1 MKQIREQNGAGC
13 RSMMTAFAV
22 LISVMAAGLSLAGC
36 STGSGSAASQLA
48 NPTATPPTSTP
59 AGRQKVNARV
69 ALLLPLSATGHPA
82 VVAKGMKQAA
92 EMALFENNNPGFRL
106 LVKDTRGTAEGASAA
121 ATAALSEGAELIVG
135 PMFAKSVTA
144 VSQVAQRAR
153 VPVIAFSNDQR
164 VAGNGTYLLSFLAQ
178 EEVDRVVRFAAS
190 QGRRQYAALVPD
202 NAYGSLI
209 EAAFRSAVSQS
220 GGVVVALER
229 YPANAGGVLAPARKL
244 IEDIKGAEETGVP
257 IDALFV
263 PGGPEVLSNLGPVI
277 ATAQLDMTR
286 VKMLGSG
293 GWDYPNLGREA
304 AFVGGWYPAPD
315 PRNWRAFSEKFTK
328 TFGSAPPR
336 IASLAH
342 NAVTIAIR
350 LAATNPK
357 GARYTAATLT
367 RPNGFSGADGAVR
380 FTSRGL
386 AQRGLAVLEV
396 QAYGPRVLSPAPQT
410 FSTGAISPPAATG
423 SIGFN
428 LQAATSSSN

>member
-1 MKQIREQNGAGC
+1 MTLIRERHGLKRGPVA
-13 RSMMTAFAV
+13 TVLVAFLLAATVSIV
-22 LISVMAAGLSLAGC
+22 LSSC
-36 STGSGSAASQLA
+36 STGSGSPALQLSNPSASPPVGGDGASQREVSA
-48 NPTATPPTSTP
+48 
-59 AGRQKVNARV
+59 KVAM
-69 ALLLPLSATGHPA
+69 LLPLSATGHPA

-106 LVKDTRGTAEGASAA
+106 IVKDTLGTEAGARAA
-121 ATAALSEGAELIVG
+121 ATAALSEGVELIIG

-144 VSQVAQRAR
+144 VSQVARQAK

-202 NAYGSLI
+202 NAYGKLV
-209 EAAFRSAVSQS
+209 EAAFRSSVSQS
-220 GGVVVALER
+220 GGVVIAIER

-244 IEDIKGAEETGVP
+244 MDDIKSSEETGVS

-263 PGGPEVLSNLGPVI
+263 PGGPEVISNLGPII
-277 ATAQLDMTR
+277 ATAQLDLTR
-286 VKMLGSG
+286 IKLIGSG
-293 GWDYPNLGREA
+293 GWDYPNIGRES

-315 PRNWRAFSEKFTK
+315 PRSWRAFSEKFAK

-336 IASLAH
+336 ISSLAH

-350 LAATNPK
+350 LAGTSPK
-357 GARYTAATLT
+357 GSRYTSESLT
-367 RPNGFSGADGAVR
+367 RSNGFSGADGLVR
-380 FTSRGL
+380 FDSRGL

-396 QAYGPRVLSPAPQT
+396 QAYGQKVVSPAPQR
-410 FSTGAISPPAATG
+410 FSAGSVAAATTG
-423 SIGFN
+423 SIRRY
-428 LQAATSSSN
+428 

>member
-1 MKQIREQNGAGC
+1 MTLIGKPLMQMTRRGAALCVVAIGLAA
-13 RSMMTAFAV
+13 TAGM
-22 LISVMAAGLSLAGC
+22 IGGC

-48 NPTATPPTSTP
+48 NPSAAPSASNTS
-59 AGRQKVNARV
+59 VARRNVSAKV

-92 EMALFENNNPGFRL
+92 ELALFENNNPGFRL
-106 LVKDTRGTAEGASAA
+106 LVKDTRGTADGAAAA
-121 ATAALSEGAELIVG
+121 ATAALSEGAELIIG
-135 PMFAKSVTA
+135 PMFSKSVA
-144 VSQVAQRAR
+144 SVSQVARQAR

-178 EEVDRVVRFAAS
+178 EEVDRVVRFAAA

-202 NAYGSLI
+202 NDYGRLI
-209 EAAFRSAVSQS
+209 EAAFRSSVSQS
-220 GGVVVALER
+220 GGVVVVLER

-244 IEDIKGAEETGVP
+244 MEEIKGAEETGIP

-263 PGGPEVLSNLGPVI
+263 PGGPEVIANLGPII

-286 VKMLGSG
+286 IKMLGSG

-304 AFVGGWYPAPD
+304 AFIGGWYPAPE
-315 PRNWRAFSEKFTK
+315 PRGWRDFSQKFAK

-342 NAVTIAIR
+342 NAVTMAVR

-357 GARYTAATLT
+357 GARYSAATLT
-367 RPNGFSGADGAVR
+367 RANGFAGVDGPVR
-380 FTSRGL
+380 FTRSGL

-396 QAYGPRVLSPAPQT
+396 QSYGPRVVSPAPRSFASGSAAPKT
-410 FSTGAISPPAATG
+410 PVATGALP
-423 SIGFN
+423 F
-428 LQAATSSSN
+428 LSSQLGN